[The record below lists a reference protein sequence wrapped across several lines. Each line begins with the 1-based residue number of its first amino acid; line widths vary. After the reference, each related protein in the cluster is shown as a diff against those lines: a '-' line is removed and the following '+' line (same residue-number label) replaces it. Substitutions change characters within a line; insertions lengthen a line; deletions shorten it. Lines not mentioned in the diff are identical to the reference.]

1 MKNIVVS
8 ACLLGIACRYDGK
21 EKKVDEVLELTK
33 KYNLI
38 PVCPEQLGGLPT
50 PRIPCE
56 IVGDKAI
63 NQNGVDC
70 TKEYVKGAYESLKIA
85 KIYNS
90 HIAILKEKSPSCG
103 CKQIYDGTFS
113 KTLIDKKGITAKLFD
128 DNKIT
133 VIGESELEKLKDLLK
148 VRGY

>member
-1 MKNIVVS
+1 MKNIIVS

-38 PVCPEQLGGLPT
+38 PICPEQLGGLPT

-56 IVGDKAI
+56 IVKDKAI
-63 NQNGVDC
+63 NQNGIDC
-70 TKEYVKGAYESLKIA
+70 TKEYVKGAYEALKIA

-148 VRGY
+148 